1 MEIFEKVAALS
12 LEFNIF
18 ITGTAHMKDSDF
30 SFFSLGEKIK
40 KQFVYVGEKYG
51 IECSLMDIP
60 E

>member
-1 MEIFEKVAALS
+1 
-12 LEFNIF
+12 
-18 ITGTAHMKDSDF
+18 MKDSDF

-60 E
+60 EQYKDKRPEAIDIINDK